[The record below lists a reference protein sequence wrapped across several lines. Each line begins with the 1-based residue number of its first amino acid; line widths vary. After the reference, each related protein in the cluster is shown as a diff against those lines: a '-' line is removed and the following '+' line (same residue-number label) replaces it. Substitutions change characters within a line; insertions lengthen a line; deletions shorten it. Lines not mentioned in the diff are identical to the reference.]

1 MLTDL
6 QIRELCL
13 QDFYFFVRYMNR
25 TPKGVAPVSEDIHGP
40 LCDYYG
46 DPKVYRGGIAMPRDW
61 LKSTIFT
68 KWGPIWRYLKDHE
81 ERILIA
87 AENEKLAGR
96 FLGWV
101 ELQIL
106 HNKRLRRIF
115 PELLE
120 VDKSYTKSNP
130 WSKSEC
136 LMPREGVYSEPTLTA
151 IGVQGAAQSGH
162 YTTIHID
169 DLVGKSAAESELV
182 LDSVRKWFDNVN
194 ELLVQPHASMPN
206 PSRIW
211 VIGTFWFPG
220 DFMSYVHDSDKKY
233 QFLVVPCRHWTGE
246 EVQDEEGLRY
256 IQNPN
261 VEEGESNWPEQFP
274 TEYYLE
280 MLADPE
286 KELIYWSQH
295 MNMPKKS
302 KAFTKFD
309 LSWIRWWHFE
319 DSDGGLDGVPGREI
333 CLEDVGGTV
342 IRRIRERD
350 LVWKAYF
357 DPGGFAEKMKMTK
370 GDSRNA
376 IVIGAAVP
384 GTHYK
389 IVRYTWAARFK
400 NPDRLMD
407 EVFKAH
413 EECHPIKWKQ
423 EIFGQQEYILRD
435 IKQESKRRGIPLTI
449 LPFDH
454 DTKKDAKDHAI
465 LGLVKPM
472 FNGEIFLHRSMKDL
486 IGEIVTYPSGITKDL
501 IDMLA
506 QLNKQE
512 WPRGSGI
519 NVEEINRKNH
529 ESHVQP
535 PAGRTTGY

>member
-6 QIRELCL
+6 QLRELCL
-13 QDFYFFVRYMNR
+13 KDYFFFVRYMNR
-25 TPKGVAPVSEDIHGP
+25 TPKGVAPVSEHIHGP

-87 AENEKLAGR
+87 AENEKLAAR
-96 FLGWV
+96 FLGWI

-120 VDKSYTKSNP
+120 IDKAYTKSNP

-136 LMPREGVYSEPTLTA
+136 LLPREGIYSEPTITA

-162 YTTIHID
+162 YTTIQID
-169 DLVGKSAAESELV
+169 DLVGKAAAESELV

-194 ELLVQPHASMPN
+194 ELLVQPHHSMPS
-206 PSRIW
+206 PSRVWI
-211 VIGTFWFPG
+211 IGTFWFPG
-220 DFMSYVHDSDKKY
+220 DFMSYVHETSKDY
-233 QFLVVPCRHWTGE
+233 QFLVTPCRHWSACE
-246 EVQDEEGLRY
+246 DEPGLRY
-256 IQNPN
+256 IQNPT
-261 VEEGESNWPEQFP
+261 VDEGESNWPDQFP
-274 TEYYLE
+274 TEHYVE
-280 MLADPE
+280 MLANPE
-286 KELIYWSQH
+286 KELIYWAQH
-295 MNMPKKS
+295 MNMPKN
-302 KAFTKFD
+302 AGVYTKFD
-309 LSWIRWWHFE
+309 LAWVRWWHYE
-319 DSDGGLDGVPGREI
+319 DTDGGLDGTPGLEI
-333 CLEDVGGTV
+333 VLENVDGTELM
-342 IRRIRERD
+342 RIRPND
-350 LVWKAYF
+350 LAWKAFF

-376 IVIGAAVP
+376 IVIGASVP
-384 GTHYK
+384 GTIYK

-400 NPDRLMD
+400 SPDILMN

-413 EECHPIKWKQ
+413 EECHPTLWRQ

-449 LPFDH
+449 IPFDH
-454 DTKKDAKDHAI
+454 DTKKDAKDLAI
-465 LGLVKPM
+465 LGLVKPF
-472 FNGEIFLHRSMKDL
+472 FNGEIFLHRNMKDL
-486 IGEIVTYPSGITKDL
+486 LGEITTYPKGITKDL

-506 QLNKQE
+506 QLNKHY
-512 WPRGSGI
+512 WPRGAGI
-519 NVEEINRKNH
+519 DVTEINRKNH
-529 ESHVQP
+529 EGSLSTPQ
-535 PAGRTTGY
+535 GRTTGY